1 MVEKWDAVLG
11 PRDLPDPRDPQYP
24 QDLWTLEPQDLWEI
38 TSNVWNSEMRVPS
51 EVILFVELLAMIIR
65 SQSPLLLPSSYVI
78 VINKNDDQRHLIGYI
93 WIEKISQ
100 FLTL

>member
-1 MVEKWDAVLG
+1 
-11 PRDLPDPRDPQYP
+11 
-24 QDLWTLEPQDLWEI
+24 
-38 TSNVWNSEMRVPS
+38 MRVPS
-51 EVILFVELLAMIIR
+51 EVILFVELLAMVIR